1 MWPLNDLDAI
11 LNSIVEGVD
20 VLGVRVEIHFA
31 TVLRTGP
38 AARAK
43 HHFAGT
49 ERHHRETQAALT
61 VVIGHRDIE
70 PDLAIPVDGLSHVW
84 YVEHWNDLLLHGL
97 THRGL
102 GVLRHKDILFVAKT
116 IAAVFNIRL
125 TGLFS

>member
-31 TVLRTGP
+31 TVFGTGP

-43 HHFAGT
+43 HHFACT

-70 PDLAIPVDGLSHVW
+70 PDVTIPVDGLSHVW
-84 YVEHWNDLLLHGL
+84 YVEHWNDLLLLGL
-97 THRGL
+97 SL
-102 GVLRHKDILFVAKT
+102 WVFGVFCFLVFFFV
-116 IAAVFNIRL
+116 V
-125 TGLFS
+125 